1 MYHLLYNRTKKKY
14 LEPVFH
20 IAFWFIF
27 IFGEV
32 IVATSIVDGNRPVLH
47 YVLYYFLNISLVYFH
62 IWWLLYHIGTGK
74 TGIRWKYILF
84 VLLELAI
91 YFLLAAL
98 ISKILGHS
106 PGKDFV
112 KVSLHYKFLIPTLW
126 RGIYFLLLATAY
138 YLLKRNL
145 LQKEIELKS
154 ELEIEKLKSKLLV
167 SEKEF
172 LRAQINPHLLF
183 NTLTFI
189 RTAARHNPENAR
201 EAISCL
207 ADIMR
212 YALQES
218 KDGFVNLESEVEQI
232 SNMIQLNR
240 LRFENHLNLEYETNV
255 KDGNI
260 KIIPII
266 LLTLVENV
274 FKHGNVLALN
284 CPAKILISSDST
296 TIIFQ
301 SCNLSDHSKTQQTDK
316 LGLVNIRERLNASYP
331 NRFTF
336 THSLHHNLF
345 LVDLRINV
353 QV

>member
-14 LEPVFH
+14 AEVLFH
-20 IAFWFIF
+20 IAFWIIF
-27 IFGEV
+27 IVGEV
-32 IVATSIVDGNRPVLH
+32 IVATSIVDGNRPILH

-62 IWWLLYHIGTGK
+62 IWWLLYYVGTRK
-74 TGIRWKYILF
+74 TGIKLKYIVF
-84 VLLELAI
+84 VLLELFI
-91 YFLLAAL
+91 YFFLAAL
-98 ISKILGHS
+98 ISKILGHA
-106 PGKDFV
+106 PDKHFV
-112 KVSLHYKFLIPTLW
+112 KVCLHYKFLIPTLW

-145 LQKEIELKS
+145 LQQEIELKS

-189 RTAARHNPENAR
+189 RSAARHNPEHAR

-218 KDGFVNLESEVEQI
+218 KDGFVNLESEIEQI
-232 SNMIQLNR
+232 NNMIQLNR
-240 LRFENHLNLEYETNV
+240 LRFENHLNLEYATNIE
-255 KDGNI
+255 DGNI

-266 LLTLVENV
+266 LLTLVENI
-274 FKHGNVLALN
+274 FKHGNVLAPN
-284 CPAKILISSDST
+284 CPAKITISSDAS
-296 TIIFQ
+296 TIIFE
-301 SCNLSDHSKTQQTDK
+301 SCNLSDFTPPDDTDK

-345 LVDLRINV
+345 LVNLRINILV
-353 QV
+353 